1 VKRLVVVVLLLV
13 ALVVPCVASGWN
25 MWCDI
30 AMATGKVSD
39 WIVCGVVAVM
49 MGDGEETSTGY
60 IVYGG

>member
-1 VKRLVVVVLLLV
+1 VLRFVVVL
-13 ALVVPCVASGWN
+13 VVLICVMAPCVASAWN

-49 MGDGEETSTGY
+49 MGDGIETLNGY
-60 IVYGG
+60 VVYGG